1 MLMKYI
7 FIPRMI
13 SSQDETFIITIGS
26 QKQKLFNIQSN
37 IFRYVFILKVGK
49 KRKINKN
56 ITNQV

>member
-13 SSQDETFIITIGS
+13 SSQDETFSITIGS
-26 QKQKLFNIQSN
+26 QKQKLFNTQSN